1 MSTTTLLRTDALP
14 RVNLVP
20 PEIAESARFRSA
32 QLVMGGAVAA
42 VVVAVFG
49 LWYLAGGEVSS
60 AQDQVD
66 QAQSQNSQLQA
77 EAATYAN
84 VPTVYE
90 AVDALKAQRAQAMSQ
105 EIRYSFLLK
114 DLSLSMPAGVW
125 LTNVT
130 VTEQVDPTTTPPTG
144 AWGTPALGTVTFSGN
159 TLTLPQVAGWLETL
173 GRQRG
178 YTDPYLTTATQ
189 TTTPVAGYQ
198 FTSSVA
204 LTSKALSNRYTAKA
218 GS

>member
-14 RVNLVP
+14 RVNLLP

-32 QLVMGGAVAA
+32 QIVMGGAVVA

-49 LWYLAGGEVSS
+49 LWYLASGEVSS
-60 AQDQVD
+60 AQDQVN
-66 QAQSQNSQLQA
+66 QAQAANASLQH

-84 VPTVYE
+84 VPTVYA
-90 AVDALKAQRAQAMSQ
+90 AVDALKAQRAQAMGQ

-125 LTNVT
+125 LSNVT
-130 VTEQVDPTTTPPTG
+130 VTQTVDPTTTPPTG
-144 AWGTPALGTVTFSGN
+144 AWGTPALGTVTFSGT

-178 YTDPYLTTATQ
+178 YTDPYLTSATQ
-189 TTTPVAGYQ
+189 VTTPITGYQ

-204 LTSKALSNRYTAKA
+204 LTSKALSNRYSAKA